1 MWQSIKRKGKWQM
14 RVDFSAAQT
23 SQFFK
28 NAHISSNEKQN
39 GAAKQ
44 KQIKQDKVSISGK
57 GKADN
62 MIKGLQKQKQAL
74 MQRKSEV
81 RAKALEEGKSAQE
94 VNTLIETY
102 DMQIKNIDAQIAKIQ
117 TEEAEKTA
125 KPKEYNKNT
134 PKTKEQAEKQK
145 LASLTELSVNA
156 EQADTLYSVKN
167 SVDKEARTLSSEI
180 AMDKSYNIGQDFIDK
195 KEERLSQLEQKSQQ
209 LMEDVGEKL
218 VEVQQIAN
226 DNIKAEANVVEEE
239 KETTTEEIQQQSEE
253 AEQTQQTEN
262 E

>member
-1 MWQSIKRKGKWQM
+1 MK
-14 RVDFSAAQT
+14 VDFSAVQT
-23 SQFFK
+23 SQIFK
-28 NAHISSNEKQN
+28 SAHISNAEKQN
-39 GAAKQ
+39 GTTKQ
-44 KQIKQDKVSISGK
+44 KQIKQDRVSISGK

-81 RAKALEEGKSAQE
+81 RAKALEEGKSVQE
-94 VNTLIETY
+94 VNTLIESY
-102 DMQIKNIDAQIAKIQ
+102 DMQIKNIDTQIAKIQ
-117 TEEAEKTA
+117 TEQAEKTT

-134 PKTKEQAEKQK
+134 LKTKEQVEKQK

-156 EQADTLYSVKN
+156 EQADTMYSVKN
-167 SVDKEARTLSSEI
+167 SVDREARTLSSEI

-195 KEERLSQLEQKSQQ
+195 KEENLSQLEQKSQQ
-209 LMEDVGEKL
+209 LMEDVSEKL

-239 KETTTEEIQQQSEE
+239 KEKTTEKIQKQTEE